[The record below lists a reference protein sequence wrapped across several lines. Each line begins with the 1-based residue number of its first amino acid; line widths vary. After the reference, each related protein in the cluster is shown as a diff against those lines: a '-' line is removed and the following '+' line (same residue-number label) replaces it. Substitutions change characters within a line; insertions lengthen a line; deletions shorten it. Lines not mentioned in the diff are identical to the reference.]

1 MLIRHHVTD
10 TQHVPDKRHSIQWTD
25 KMGEITPVH
34 LPLYHREQDDV
45 DMMPAKL
52 GDIASPGKLSLMDM
66 EINLS
71 DK

>member
-66 EINLS
+66 EINFS